1 MINPKSYI
9 AAAQGITNRINQDMP
24 FAERMIR
31 EANKLIESAQG
42 LLALHGSRDTTITED
57 AHFLKVQK
65 AAVKLNE
72 QVNKTVDAS
81 MAIEREASNDAQ
93 CRMDEKV
100 NLKPGANAAEIR
112 AIFRSMD
119 DSKRADFL
127 NRLVHMNKAP
137 ELAAIIE
144 VGSELTAFILN
155 DKLRASYRE
164 AILNMHAPK
173 ELKELEAAQE
183 DVQSLRLVAKE
194 IRKVADAFSDPYR
207 LESIRRGKEL
217 ADAVEAK
224 LNANL
229 GA

>member
-1 MINPKSYI
+1 MINPKVHI

-31 EANKLIESAQG
+31 EAHKLIESAQG

-65 AAVKLNE
+65 AAMKLNE
-72 QVNKTVDAS
+72 QITKTMNAG

-93 CRMDEKV
+93 RRMDEKV
-100 NLKPGANAAEIR
+100 NLKPGANAGEIR

-119 DSKRADFL
+119 DTTRADFL
-127 NRLVHMNKAP
+127 NKLVAQNKAP

-155 DKLRASYRE
+155 DQQRAKYRE
-164 AILNMHAPK
+164 AILNTHAPN
-173 ELKELEAAQE
+173 ELKELKAAHE
-183 DVQSLRLVAKE
+183 DVQALFLVAKQIE
-194 IRKVADAFSDPYR
+194 KLADAFSDPYR
-207 LESIRRGKEL
+207 LESIRRGKQL
-217 ADAVEAK
+217 AEALEAK
-224 LNANL
+224 LAANL
-229 GA
+229 AD